1 MAVGSWYNGYSP
13 KEREDKLKKMNR
25 LIAKGELPPAAGP
38 CALCSDPEV
47 PVEYHDEDYGEPF
60 IWNPPA
66 LYCLCRNC
74 HRDKLHKRFW
84 RPSAWLAYLAHIRR
98 GGYARDLKDRGIK
111 KEIDA
116 CRIAIERSEP
126 FTLREL
132 RPYQR
137 SVGEEWFANLRMD
150 PESLSDPTARL
161 RPRSA
166 L

>member
-1 MAVGSWYNGYSP
+1 MAVGSWYNGYNP
-13 KEREDKLKKMNR
+13 KEREDKFKELKR
-25 LIAKGELPPAAGP
+25 LIVKGELPPATGP
-38 CALCSDPEV
+38 CELCGDPEV

-84 RPSAWLAYLAHIRR
+84 RYSAWLAYLAHIRR

-116 CRIAIERSEP
+116 CRVAIERSEP

-132 RPYQR
+132 RPYKR

-150 PESLSDPTARL
+150 PESLSDPAARL
-161 RPRSA
+161 RP
-166 L
+166 